1 MPEYS
6 VFSPALK
13 EAKIASLTS
22 TFASHP
28 LAVGSTART
37 SPFSSCSKIFSQFLL
52 LIRSFL
58 FSKIN
63 VCYFCLNFF
72 VQKYFKNRFPKGI
85 QLLVCLVIPVLNPL
99 ISLSQQIDIFYLIC
113 RQRGSKLGRRNPPF
127 FLKQHLRRDGIG
139 STKHCSRALLPQRK
153 QLGAAPAEAPFCI
166 TVRGSGPHIGCHRNQ
181 AVAAGHWKKG
191 QQPGIPTV
199 KAQFR
204 C

>member
-28 LAVGSTART
+28 LAVGSAART

-63 VCYFCLNFF
+63 VCYFYLNFF
-72 VQKYFKNRFPKGI
+72 VQKYFKNRFTKGI
-85 QLLVCLVIPVLNPL
+85 QLLVCFVIPIQIPL
-99 ISLSQQIDIFYLIC
+99 ICISQIIDIIFLII
-113 RQRGSKLGRRNPPF
+113 
-127 FLKQHLRRDGIG
+127 HL
-139 STKHCSRALLPQRK
+139 HL
-153 QLGAAPAEAPFCI
+153 
-166 TVRGSGPHIGCHRNQ
+166 
-181 AVAAGHWKKG
+181 
-191 QQPGIPTV
+191 
-199 KAQFR
+199 
-204 C
+204 

>member
-28 LAVGSTART
+28 LAVGSAART

-63 VCYFCLNFF
+63 VCYFCLIFF
-72 VQKYFKNRFPKGI
+72 VQKYFKNIFPKGI
-85 QLLVCLVIPVLNPL
+85 QLLVCLVILVLYPL
-99 ISLSQQIDIFYLIC
+99 ISLSLQLDIFYLIC
-113 RQRGSKLGRRNPPF
+113 RQRGSKPDLRSQLF
-127 FLKQHLRRDGIG
+127 FLN
-139 STKHCSRALLPQRK
+139 P
-153 QLGAAPAEAPFCI
+153 
-166 TVRGSGPHIGCHRNQ
+166 
-181 AVAAGHWKKG
+181 
-191 QQPGIPTV
+191 
-199 KAQFR
+199 
-204 C
+204 